1 MSVSLLIIT
10 HNNIGEA
17 LKDVATTMLGGCPM
31 PVDVLQVN
39 SSDDPERL
47 VDQARIILAD
57 HQEGTLVLT
66 DMYGST
72 PSNIACKLAEKQ
84 NVRIVGG
91 VNLPMLVRVLNY
103 PRLGLDELVQ
113 KAVSGG
119 RDGVMTCQGTGAE
132 HD

>member
-17 LKDVATTMLGGCPM
+17 LTDVATTMLGSCPM
-31 PVDVLQVN
+31 LVDVLRVN
-39 SSDDPERL
+39 SNDDPEQL
-47 VDQARIILAD
+47 VDKARGMLENHPD
-57 HQEGTLVLT
+57 GTLVLT

-72 PSNIACKLAEKQ
+72 PSNIACKLAKQQ

-103 PRLGLDELVQ
+103 PRLDLDELVQ

-119 RDGVMTCQGTGAE
+119 RDGVMTCQGTGAGHE
-132 HD
+132 

>member
-10 HNNIGEA
+10 HNTIGQA
-17 LKDVATTMLGGCPM
+17 LADVATTMLGSCPM

-39 SSDDPERL
+39 SSDDPEKL
-47 VDQARIILAD
+47 ISQARELLAN
-57 HQEGTLVLT
+57 HPEGTLILT

-72 PSNIACKLAEKQ
+72 PSNIACKLARQ
-84 NVRIVGG
+84 QDVRIVGG

-103 PRLGLDELVQ
+103 PRLDLDELVQ

-119 RDGVMTCQGTGAE
+119 RDGVVTCQGTGAE